1 VPRRDD
7 MEIDE
12 KRLRELVIKAIQL
25 LQSESSIENQFIPK
39 KKLYVIFTEE
49 WNNKYS
55 SLFEQLNKQNEYD
68 VYAVLPYEIYNDF
81 HLNNL
86 KKFSVCKSII
96 NRNYVNFDDLTE
108 YITVFPVV
116 PREIIVKTALC
127 IDDIFESKWIFK
139 SMEKGQ
145 RTILLTSGFKRFS
158 GKEPPKYINKI
169 LDYYK
174 TLLEFNIE
182 IKNDIFQVE
191 RDESKDRPIIY
202 ENTNYNEVLSDNR
215 SKKVITEQ
223 EIENYKYDRK
233 ILLNHGDIITELA
246 KDRAR
251 SLNIQIIRK
260 N

>member
-1 VPRRDD
+1 

-25 LQSESSIENQFIPK
+25 LKSEGSIENQFIPK

-55 SLFEQLNKQNEYD
+55 SLFEQLDKQNEYE
-68 VYAVLPYEIYNDF
+68 VYAVLPCEIYNDF

-86 KKFSVCKSII
+86 NEFSVCKAII
-96 NRNYVNFDDLTE
+96 NRNHVNFDELTE
-108 YITVFPVV
+108 YLTVFPAVSREVV
-116 PREIIVKTALC
+116 VKTALC

-145 RTILLTSGFKRFS
+145 KTILLSSGLEKFS
-158 GKEPPKYINKI
+158 GKEPPNYIKKI

-182 IKNDIFQVE
+182 ITNDIFQAE
-191 RDESKDRPIIY
+191 RNESKDRLIIY
-202 ENTNYNEVLSDNR
+202 ENVNHNEVLSDNWG
-215 SKKVITEQ
+215 KKVITEQ

-233 ILLNHGDIITELA
+233 IFLNHGDIITELA

-251 SLNIQIIRK
+251 NLNIQIIRK